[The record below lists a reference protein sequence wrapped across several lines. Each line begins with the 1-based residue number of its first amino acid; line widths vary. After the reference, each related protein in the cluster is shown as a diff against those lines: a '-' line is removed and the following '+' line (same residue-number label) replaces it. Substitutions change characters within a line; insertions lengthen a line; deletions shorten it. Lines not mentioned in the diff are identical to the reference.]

1 LPSKKP
7 PRPARYHRK
16 TVLETTEFA
25 PFPWERPGL
34 SRAGRVIT
42 FLEFLPIT
50 KGILRGKRM
59 RLLPHQRA
67 FVERVYSGNVRLAVS
82 SVSRGNGKTG
92 LIAGLVCCHL
102 VGPEAE
108 PRGAVYS
115 AACNTKQASLVF
127 AEVDATIRAVPEFK
141 QFEIKTTSFWKKME
155 VRAGPGAGTIYE
167 VLPGDK
173 EAAHGLAPS
182 LWIYDELGIAP
193 DRQLL
198 DALQTGSGKRDR
210 SLGIA
215 ISTQAADDRHPFSQL
230 IDDAVKNEDPD
241 IVVQLIAA
249 GDDEDP
255 FDEATIR
262 RVNPALGI
270 FLNEREILAEA
281 AQAKRSP
288 AFEPK
293 FRNLRLNQRVDT
305 RTEKRLL
312 TPAQWALGNAPVDE
326 AALAGKE
333 CIGGLDLSRKI
344 DLTALVLAFDG
355 EEGTKQLVGRYWTPL
370 EALDGRSQAERELF
384 QQWLKAGHLIGIEGP
399 VIRLDFVAR
408 EIVRLSQQFKIR
420 RIHYDRL
427 YSADRIAL
435 NDIGSTVAVSDLG
448 QGYKD
453 FAPCVSN
460 FIEAAVSGKLRHG
473 GHPVLTSAVM
483 GAAVVQDPAGN
494 LKVDKGKSEGSAVCR
509 IDPAVAAIMAAGAKR
524 EPAREFMM
532 TFI

>member
-1 LPSKKP
+1 MPSKKP

-25 PFPWERPGL
+25 PFPWEQPGL
-34 SRAGRVIT
+34 SRAERVIS
-42 FLEFLPIT
+42 FLQFLPIT

-59 RLLPHQRA
+59 ELLPHQRE

-92 LIAGLVCCHL
+92 LIAGLVAAHL

-115 AACNTKQASLVF
+115 AACSTKQASLVF
-127 AEVDATIRAVPEFK
+127 AEVDATIRAVPEFR
-141 QFEIKTTSFWKKME
+141 QFKVKATSFWKKME
-155 VRAGPGAGTIYE
+155 VGEGPGAGTVYE

-193 DRQLL
+193 NRQLL
-198 DALQTGSGKRDR
+198 DALQTASGKRDR
-210 SLGIA
+210 CLGIA

-230 IDDAVKNEDPD
+230 IDDALKNKDPD
-241 IVVQLIAA
+241 IFVQLIAA

-281 AQAKRSP
+281 AQAKRAP

-305 RTEKRLL
+305 RSEKRLL

-326 AALAGKE
+326 AALAGRE

-344 DLTALVLAFDG
+344 DLTALVLG
-355 EEGTKQLVGRYWTPL
+355 VRGRRRR
-370 EALDGRSQAERELF
+370 EAPGRAILD
-384 QQWLKAGHLIGIEGP
+384 
-399 VIRLDFVAR
+399 
-408 EIVRLSQQFKIR
+408 
-420 RIHYDRL
+420 
-427 YSADRIAL
+427 
-435 NDIGSTVAVSDLG
+435 
-448 QGYKD
+448 
-453 FAPCVSN
+453 
-460 FIEAAVSGKLRHG
+460 AA
-473 GHPVLTSAVM
+473 
-483 GAAVVQDPAGN
+483 
-494 LKVDKGKSEGSAVCR
+494 
-509 IDPAVAAIMAAGAKR
+509 
-524 EPAREFMM
+524 
-532 TFI
+532 